1 MAKTTILFGVALIV
15 LGVVGYIGTGGVS
28 VTALIPAFFGVVL
41 ALLGW
46 IALNE
51 RYRKHAMHL
60 AVLLGLLG
68 FLGTAR
74 GLMALPRL
82 LSDAGGVERP
92 AAVAAQGV
100 MAILMIVYVAL
111 GVRSFIA
118 ARRARS
124 AGSGI

>member
-1 MAKTTILFGVALIV
+1 MPKTTILFGVVLIV
-15 LGVVGYIGTGGVS
+15 LGVVGYVATGGVS
-28 VTALIPAFFGVVL
+28 LTALIPSLFGVVL

-46 IALNE
+46 LGLNE
-51 RYRKHAMHL
+51 RYRKHAMHV
-60 AVLLGLLG
+60 AVMVGLLG

-74 GLMALPRL
+74 GLIALPRL
-82 LSDAGGVERP
+82 VSDAGVERP
-92 AAVAAQGV
+92 AAVAAQGT

-124 AGSGI
+124 ARSGT

>member
-1 MAKTTILFGVALIV
+1 MPKITILFGVILIV
-15 LGVVGYIGTGGVS
+15 LGVVGYVATGGVS

-41 ALLGW
+41 VGLGVL
-46 IALNE
+46 AQNE
-51 RYRKHAMHL
+51 RYRKHAMHF
-60 AVLLGLLG
+60 AVMLGLLG

-82 LSDAGGVERP
+82 VSEGGVDRP

-118 ARRARS
+118 ARRAP
-124 AGSGI
+124 SGR

>member
-1 MAKTTILFGVALIV
+1 MPRITLLFGVVLII
-15 LGVVGYIGTGGVS
+15 LGVVGYVATGGVS
-28 VTALIPAFFGVVL
+28 VTALIPAFFGVAMVV
-41 ALLGW
+41 LGW
-46 IALNE
+46 LGQNE
-51 RYRKHAMHL
+51 RYRRHAMHI

-74 GLMALPRL
+74 GLIALPRL
-82 LSDAGGVERP
+82 FTDGGVERP

-124 AGSGI
+124 ARSGV